1 MNKEDILT
9 YIDWGE
15 DEYEVWHYFRGCPE
29 IKVKLR
35 PVNDKDVIVEH
46 EQKDSRD
53 NWSHGKYGPTVDTFT
68 STLYDM
74 ILAGVKD
81 AIVGTPHSGCESIY
95 ITELPKSSQ
104 DFVLNTLN
112 LKDYVKWDE

>member
-9 YIDWGE
+9 YIDW
-15 DEYEVWHYFRGCPE
+15 DDDIREVYYYFRGCPE
-29 IKVKLR
+29 IRVKLR

-46 EQKDSRD
+46 VQKDSRD
-53 NWSHGKYGPTVDTFT
+53 DWSYEEYGPKVDTFT

-81 AIVGTPHSGCESIY
+81 AIVGTPHCGSESIY
-95 ITELPKSSQ
+95 ITDLPKSSQ